1 MDTIINRKIQPASHA
16 IKSIDLKDYEHL
28 NLDNGLSAYLLNLGT
43 QDLVKIELV
52 CSAGIA
58 SQQKKLIA
66 SFTNKM
72 LGEGT
77 RSYSAYEI
85 AENFDRYG
93 AYFNTHVDKDFSSVA
108 VYCLNK
114 HLDQIL
120 PILAEIICEPR
131 FPEEELTTLIN
142 KTKQE
147 FIISLKKVKT
157 LAHLNF
163 PPLIFG
169 EEHPYGQ
176 MAKLNDFDKIS
187 QNDVQSFYKN
197 QYLNEDCKL
206 FISGKLDQNIISKI
220 CRTFGEFKMNTN
232 NHSFTPNYDI
242 QNKAEKS
249 HKITVEDALQSA
261 IWIGKKT
268 FNKLHPDFIGL
279 QILNTI
285 LGGYFGSRLMTNIRE
300 DKGYTYGIG
309 SSIVSHIHDGYFAIQ
324 TEVGSKHTDPT
335 ISEIYHEIQEIQ
347 THLVQEKELDLI
359 KNYIAGQLTR
369 SMDGPFAV
377 HEKLK
382 SAILYGL
389 DLNYYQH
396 FINELLSITPERIQ
410 QLAVKHLQ
418 KNSLT
423 ELVIGK

>member
-1 MDTIINRKIQPASHA
+1 MDKLINRKIQPASQA
-16 IKSIDLKDYEHL
+16 IKSIDLKDSEHL
-28 NLDNGLSAYLLNLGT
+28 NLDNGLSAHLLNLGT

-52 CSAGIA
+52 CNAGIA
-58 SQQKKLIA
+58 FQEKRLIS

-72 LGEGT
+72 LAEGT
-77 RSYSAYEI
+77 SSFSAYEI
-85 AENFDRYG
+85 AESFDRYG
-93 AYFNTHVDKDFSSVA
+93 AYFNTHIDKDFSSIA

-114 HLDQIL
+114 HLDHIL
-120 PILAEIICEPR
+120 PILTEIICEPS
-131 FPEEELTTLIN
+131 FPEEELSTLTN

-147 FIISLKKVKT
+147 FIISLKKVKA

-163 PPLIFG
+163 SPLIFG
-169 EEHPYGQ
+169 DNHPYGQ
-176 MAKLNDFDKIS
+176 MASIEDFDHVKK
-187 QNDVQSFYKN
+187 DDLQSFYKN
-197 QYLNEDCKL
+197 HYLNKDCKL
-206 FISGKLDQNIISKI
+206 FISGKLNDKIIHKI
-220 CRTFGEFKMNTN
+220 SRTFGNFKIYEK
-232 NHSFTPNYDI
+232 NHKFSPDFSI
-242 QNKAEKS
+242 NKPSIPA
-249 HKITVEDALQSA
+249 HKISVEDALQSA

-309 SSIVSHIHDGYFAIQ
+309 SSIVSHINDGYFAIQ
-324 TEVGSKHTDPT
+324 TEVGSKHTEAT
-335 ISEIYHEIQEIQ
+335 ISEIYYEIQQIQ
-347 THLVQEKELDLI
+347 DTLVKKAELDLI

-389 DLNYYQH
+389 DLNYYQR
-396 FINELLSITPERIQ
+396 FIDELMNVTPEKIQ
-410 QLAVKHLQ
+410 QIANKHLQ
-418 KNSLT
+418 KSSLT
-423 ELVIGK
+423 ELVVGK